1 MNAVLLLYNMLL
13 YTDPHSI
20 LPFYPEIVDS
30 ITNNDLITSENRDY
44 KDLLLRIYYYYKYIY
59 FI

>member
-13 YTDPHSI
+13 YTDPRSI

-44 KDLLLRIYYYYKYIY
+44 KDLLLRIYYYKYIY